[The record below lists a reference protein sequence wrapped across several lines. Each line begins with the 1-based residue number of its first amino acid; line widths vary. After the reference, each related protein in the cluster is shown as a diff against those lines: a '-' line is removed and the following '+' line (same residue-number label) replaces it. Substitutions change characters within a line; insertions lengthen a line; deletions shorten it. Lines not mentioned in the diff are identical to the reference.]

1 MSSKYERQKVLIGY
15 RYYNKEHMKVTI
27 LGDRY
32 NLQTS
37 SKGKKR
43 SFIPKTKRAVTLK
56 FGKMYLWIVL
66 SFIVLSASMFEASK
80 VSENVLKDN
89 KGEEY
94 DVIDVQIGN
103 TDIAI
108 IQKDGVILADE
119 ITSVDKEYS
128 IIKYNGTCNV
138 QFYEDTSDSKTCYE
152 AFEDDVSIPN
162 DTKTEIKEECGE
174 LDIAYVKAVHCNTQH
189 GIQKRSCCYY
199 NYLGR
204 CYRMIGWWVYRYYI
218 CWYTVFRCY

>member
-1 MSSKYERQKVLIGY
+1 
-15 RYYNKEHMKVTI
+15 
-27 LGDRY
+27 
-32 NLQTS
+32 
-37 SKGKKR
+37 
-43 SFIPKTKRAVTLK
+43 
-56 FGKMYLWIVL
+56 MYGWIVL
-66 SFIVLSASMFEASK
+66 SYFVLSASMFETSK

-119 ITSVDKEYS
+119 INSKDTEYS
-128 IIKYNGTCNV
+128 IIKYNRTCNV
-138 QFYEDTSDSKTCYE
+138 QFYEVNDTPDSKTCYE
-152 AFEDDVSIPN
+152 AFEDNESIPN
-162 DTKTEIKEECGE
+162 DTKTEIKEECGD

-199 NYLGR
+199 YYLGR
-204 CYRMIGWWVYRYYI
+204 CYRRIGWLGYIYYI
-218 CWYTVFRCY
+218 CWYRVFRCY